1 MDLPLIVAADGSELL
16 DSEVAI
22 VLLLGI
28 SAVVAVAVRRVRLPY
43 TVALVVAGLGLAF
56 VPEGSPIQID
66 ISADLILAVLVP
78 PLLFEA
84 TVHIS
89 WGRLRRDLAPVLLFA
104 LVGTLIGAFLVGG
117 LVNRFVDGVPWAAA
131 VAFGA
136 LISATDPVAVIAF
149 FRSIGVSKRLTILV
163 EGESL
168 FNDGVAFVVFI
179 IALAAAAPGATF
191 SLSDAIGQFLIDAVG
206 GLGIG
211 LVLGYVV
218 SSLILKNLD
227 DHLIETVVT
236 VALAFGS
243 YLLAE
248 EFGAIF
254 DLADVHMSGILAVVA
269 AGLMVGNI
277 GLRNTSPTTRL
288 TLENF
293 WEFLA
298 FVANSLVFLLLG
310 LRIQVSQLWDHADAI
325 LVAVVAIQLT
335 RLIVVYGLGALH
347 GVVQPER
354 KVPRSYQH
362 VMFWGGLRGA
372 ISVALALSLIR
383 EVEVLGEELVSTL
396 QVMTFGVVLFTL
408 LVQGLSIERLIKRLG
423 LAAKPEERTEQQRR
437 QARIYAQQAG
447 LDELSR
453 LRQQGVLFSDLYDAM
468 AELYQ
473 GELTR
478 DREELSDH
486 LRRHPELETDMYL
499 QARADTLRAE
509 RSALQ
514 DAARRGLIADEM
526 LHELTGEIN
535 DHLAALEFIEGDAR
549 QGDLIVSEDVGDDG

>member
-1 MDLPLIVAADGSELL
+1 MDVPLLVAAEESGLL
-16 DSEVAI
+16 TSEVAI
-22 VLLLGI
+22 VLLLAIAAGV
-28 SAVVAVAVRRVRLPY
+28 AVVVRRIRLPY
-43 TVALVVAGLGLAF
+43 TVALVVVGLGLAF
-56 VPEGSPIQID
+56 LPSDSPIQID

-104 LVGTLIGAFLVGG
+104 LVGTLIGAFVVGG

-149 FRSIGVSKRLTILV
+149 FRSIGVPKRLTILV

-179 IALAAAAPGATF
+179 IALAAAAPGAAF
-191 SLSDAIGQFLIDAVG
+191 SLSDAVGQFFIDAAG

-211 LVLGYVV
+211 LALGYVV

-248 EFGAIF
+248 EFGVIF

-269 AGLMVGNI
+269 AGLMVGNV

-310 LRIQVSQLWDHADAI
+310 LRIEISQLWDQADAI
-325 LVAVVAIQLT
+325 LVAVIAVQLT
-335 RLIVVYGLGALH
+335 RLVVVYGLGTLH
-347 GVVQPER
+347 GLVQPDR
-354 KVPRSYQH
+354 RIPRSYQH

-372 ISVALALSLIR
+372 ISVALALSLVG
-383 EVEVLGEELVSTL
+383 EVESLGEDLVATL
-396 QVMTFGVVLFTL
+396 PVMTFGVVLFTL

-447 LDELSR
+447 LDELAR
-453 LRQQGVLFSDLYDAM
+453 LHEQGVLFSDLYESM
-468 AELYQ
+468 AGLYR
-473 GELTR
+473 GELAR
-478 DREELSDH
+478 DREQLSDH

-514 DAARRGLIADEM
+514 DAARRGLIADEV
-526 LHELTGEIN
+526 LTELTGEIN

-549 QGDLIVSEDVGDDG
+549 QGEIVVSEEDVDGG

>member
-1 MDLPLIVAADGSELL
+1 MDLPLLVASEHSELL
-16 DSEVAI
+16 DSEVSI
-22 VLLLGI
+22 VLLLTVAAAV
-28 SAVVAVAVRRVRLPY
+28 AVVARRIRLPY
-43 TVALVVAGLGLAF
+43 TVALVVVGLGLAF
-56 VPEGSPIQID
+56 LPSTFIEIE

-84 TVHIS
+84 TLHIS
-89 WGRLRRDLAPVLLFA
+89 WGRLRRDLFAVLLLA
-104 LVGTLIGAFLVGG
+104 LAGTLIGAFVVGG
-117 LVNRFVDGVPWAAA
+117 LVNGLVDGVPWAAA
-131 VAFGA
+131 VAVGA

-149 FRSIGVSKRLTILV
+149 FRSIGVPKRLTILV

-179 IALAAAAPGATF
+179 IALAAAGPEATF
-191 SLSDAIGQFLIDAVG
+191 SLGDAVG
-206 GLGIG
+206 QFIIDGFGGLAVG

-254 DLADVHMSGILAVVA
+254 DLADVHLSGILAVVA
-269 AGLMVGNI
+269 AGLTVGNI

-298 FVANSLVFLLLG
+298 FVVNSLVFLLLG
-310 LRIQVSQLWDHADAI
+310 LRIEISELWDRADAI

-335 RLIVVYGLGALH
+335 RLVVVYGLGTLH
-347 GVVQPER
+347 GLIQPER
-354 KVPRSYQH
+354 KIPRSYQH

-372 ISVALALSLIR
+372 ISVALALSLVA
-383 EVEVLGEELVSTL
+383 EESNLGADVVSTL

-408 LVQGLSIERLIKRLG
+408 LVQGLTIERLIKRLG
-423 LAAKPEERTEQQRR
+423 LSVRVEERIEQQRR

-447 LDELSR
+447 LDELDR
-453 LRQQGVLFSDLYDAM
+453 LRDQGVLFRDLYESM
-468 AELYQ
+468 AGLYR
-473 GELTR
+473 GELAR
-478 DREELSDH
+478 DRDQLGDH
-486 LRRHPELETDMYL
+486 LRRYPELETDMYI

-514 DAARRGLIADEM
+514 DAARRGLISVDV
-526 LHELTGEIN
+526 LNELTAEIN

-549 QGDLIVSEDVGDDG
+549 QGEIVVTEEGDGV